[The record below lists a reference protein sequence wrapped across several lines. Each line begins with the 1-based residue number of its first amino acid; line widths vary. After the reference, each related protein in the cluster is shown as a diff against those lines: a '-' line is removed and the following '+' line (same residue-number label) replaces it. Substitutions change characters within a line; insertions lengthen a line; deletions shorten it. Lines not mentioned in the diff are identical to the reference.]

1 MTIIV
6 IVEPGAILVGGLFD
20 LISAAR
26 RCRANLVWQLAER
39 IAAKV
44 SRPGGAAREMAMNR
58 HLCSLT
64 LVIAALTIAPQVRS
78 AELIGKFGYTGE
90 WAVTAIVA
98 PIRSGSLWSRE
109 AAGPFRM
116 KHTATCMPGEVEE
129 KSGQIS
135 ISRVERGARF
145 SAKLQLDGKDCSFS
159 GVLAEERLS
168 FVSCPGMS
176 DVPFRLWVR

>member
-1 MTIIV
+1 
-6 IVEPGAILVGGLFD
+6 
-20 LISAAR
+20 
-26 RCRANLVWQLAER
+26 
-39 IAAKV
+39 
-44 SRPGGAAREMAMNR
+44 MAMKR
-58 HLCSLT
+58 HFWSLT
-64 LVIAALTIAPQVRS
+64 LVIAALTIAPQARS

-98 PIRSGSLWSRE
+98 PVRSGSLWSRE
-109 AAGPFRM
+109 AAGPFSM

-129 KSGQIS
+129 KSGQIT

-145 SAKLQLDGKDCSFS
+145 SASLELDGKKCTFS

>member
-1 MTIIV
+1 
-6 IVEPGAILVGGLFD
+6 
-20 LISAAR
+20 
-26 RCRANLVWQLAER
+26 
-39 IAAKV
+39 
-44 SRPGGAAREMAMNR
+44 MNR
-58 HLCSLT
+58 HLWSLT
-64 LVIAALTIAPQVRS
+64 LVIAALTIAPQARS
-78 AELIGKFGYTGE
+78 VELIGKFGYTGE

-98 PIRSGSLWSRE
+98 PVWSGSLWSRE

-116 KHTATCMPGEVEE
+116 KHTATCMLGEVEE

-145 SAKLQLDGKDCSFS
+145 SASLELDGKKCTFS
-159 GVLAEERLS
+159 GLLAEERLS